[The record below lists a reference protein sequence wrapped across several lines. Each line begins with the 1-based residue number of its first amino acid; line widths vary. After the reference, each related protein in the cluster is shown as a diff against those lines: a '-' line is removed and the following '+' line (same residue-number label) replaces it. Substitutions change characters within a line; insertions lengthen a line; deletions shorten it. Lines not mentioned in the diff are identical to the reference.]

1 MDTNAFISQAISVR
15 LLRIKKKQYQ
25 LAAELNIDQT
35 VLSHYM
41 TGKSSWNAKVMD
53 RIAPLLGW
61 GSAVDIA
68 IAAEEERQIMRS
80 IPPSESPKPEA
91 EQRLSESPVL
101 EVTA

>member
-1 MDTNAFISQAISVR
+1 
-15 LLRIKKKQYQ
+15 
-25 LAAELNIDQT
+25 
-35 VLSHYM
+35 
-41 TGKSSWNAKVMD
+41 MD

-80 IPPSESPKPEA
+80 IPSSESPKPEA

>member
-25 LAAELNIDQT
+25 LASELNIDQT

-68 IAAEEERQIMRS
+68 IAAEERQIMRS
-80 IPPSESPKPEA
+80 IPSSESPKPEA

>member
-1 MDTNAFISQAISVR
+1 
-15 LLRIKKKQYQ
+15 
-25 LAAELNIDQT
+25 
-35 VLSHYM
+35 M

-68 IAAEEERQIMRS
+68 IAAEEERKIMQS
-80 IPPSESPKPEA
+80 IPPSEAPKLEA
-91 EQRLSESPVL
+91 EKRLSKSPVL

>member
-25 LAAELNIDQT
+25 LASELNIDQT

-41 TGKSSWNAKVMD
+41 TGKSSWNAKIMD

-68 IAAEEERQIMRS
+68 IAAEEERKIMQS
-80 IPPSESPKPEA
+80 IPPSEAPKLET
-91 EQRLSESPVL
+91 EKRLSKSPDL

>member
-25 LAAELNIDQT
+25 LASELNIDQT

-68 IAAEEERQIMRS
+68 IAAEEERKIMQS
-80 IPPSESPKPEA
+80 IPPSEAPKLEA
-91 EQRLSESPVL
+91 EKRLSKSPDM

>member
-25 LAAELNIDQT
+25 LASELNIDQT

-80 IPPSESPKPEA
+80 IPSSESPKPEA
-91 EQRLSESPVL
+91 EQRLSKSSDM